1 MRDDVVVEVPG
12 FGQLLSGSPPTDPA
26 ACCLPGLRI
35 PPLGAAVRDC
45 MRRIAARRWLVERAG
60 LRVRLPRLGVSV
72 LVHGPTGSGWVCTL
86 VGTDRSTDELPVGAA
101 VVSSVEIAAGSPWS
115 VQASGPEVLPD
126 AWRIRLADRGVP
138 AALVDALLGAAD
150 PQHTVNLTTRS
161 LLMRSGCRT
170 RAALGR
176 RCRDLLDLG
185 ALHAVPGTD
194 PAREVRIALPDPVW
208 SW

>member
-12 FGQLLSGSPPTDPA
+12 CGQLLFGSPPTDPA
-26 ACCLPGLRI
+26 ACCLPGLGI

-45 MRRIAARRWLVERAG
+45 MRRIAARRRLDERVG
-60 LRVRLPRLGVSV
+60 SRVRLPRLGVSV
-72 LVHGPTGSGWVCTL
+72 LVHGPIGSGWLCTL
-86 VGTDRSTDELPVGAA
+86 VGADRSTDELPVGAA
-101 VVSSVEIAAGSPWS
+101 VISSVEIAAGSPRA
-115 VQASGPEVLPD
+115 VEASGPEGLRD
-126 AWRIRLADRGVP
+126 TWRIRLADRGVP
-138 AALVDALLGAAD
+138 AALGEALLGAAD
-150 PQHTVNLTTRS
+150 PHHTVNLQARS

-170 RAALGR
+170 RAAFGR

-194 PAREVRIALPDPVW
+194 PAREVRIALPDPLW

>member
-1 MRDDVVVEVPG
+1 MRDDVVVEMPG
-12 FGQLLSGSPPTDPA
+12 FGQLLFGSPPPGPA
-26 ACCLPGLRI
+26 ACRLPSLGI

-45 MRRIAARRWLVERAG
+45 MRRIAARRRLEERVG
-60 LRVRLPRLGVSV
+60 SRVRLPRLGVSV
-72 LVHGPTGSGWVCTL
+72 LVHGPIGSGWLCTL
-86 VGTDRSTDELPVGAA
+86 IGADRSTDELPVGAA

-115 VQASGPEVLPD
+115 VEASGPEVLPD

-138 AALVDALLGAAD
+138 AALVEALQGAAD
-150 PQHTVNLTTRS
+150 PQHTVNLQDRS

-170 RAALGR
+170 RAAFGR